1 MRRVAWAAIV
11 AGLAS
16 LGGGGCVGR
25 APRAPEARPVVPAG
39 ALLLPARVRRL
50 TNAEYEATVQAVV
63 GAPEPIAERLPPD
76 VRQNGYTENAEQT
89 VPPAWEASLDAVAR
103 DVAHRTV
110 AERLDRLV
118 PCAKSPSEGCAAE
131 LVDLLGRRAW
141 RRPLDPRERT
151 LLLAVFAEASAW
163 QGHAPAW
170 SASDGFA
177 AGAEAL
183 LRALLESPSLLYLT
197 ELGRGGAPGAIVTLT
212 PFETASLLS
221 YTVRGAP
228 PDEALVAAAASGAI
242 VQPEVREEHARRL
255 LALSDTRRHFRRFI
269 LEWLEVD
276 GLGRAAKS
284 PDLFP
289 GYEEMK
295 PLMLEE
301 TSAFADEVM
310 VYAGGSVRALLD
322 ARFASVE
329 PDMARFYG
337 LKTWGTRASL
347 AGTRRSGVLQQASFL
362 AAHAHEDGTS
372 PVKRGDFVLRKL
384 LCVRVPRPAEVG
396 IETVFPPPSR
406 AKTTRERFAA
416 HVDNPSCSGCH
427 ATLDALGDTFEAFDA
442 IGRTRAVDNGK
453 AVDTGAQA
461 AIEGERLSFT
471 DSLELSEWLA
481 TNPRVADCYLR
492 QAFRY
497 FTAQADPKVE
507 SALVG
512 LARTVPPDKSNNL
525 FEALIAYVRSDFF
538 VEREVRP

>member
-1 MRRVAWAAIV
+1 MRCAALAAIV

-16 LGGGGCVGR
+16 LGSACAGR
-25 APRAPEARPVVPAG
+25 APRSPEVRLALPAG
-39 ALLLPARVRRL
+39 TALLPARVRRL
-50 TNAEYEATVQAVV
+50 TNAEYEATVEAVV
-63 GAPEPIAERLPPD
+63 GAPEHVAERLPPD
-76 VRQNGYTENAEQT
+76 VRQDGFSENAAQT
-89 VPPAWEASLDAVAR
+89 VPPAWQACLDAIAR

-110 AERLDRLV
+110 AERLDRLE
-118 PCAKSPSEGCAAE
+118 PCAKSPSESCARK
-131 LVDLLGRRAW
+131 LVDRLGRRAW
-141 RRPLDPRERT
+141 RRPLDLRERT
-151 LLLAVFAEASAW
+151 LLLRVFAEASA
-163 QGHAPAW
+163 GPGRAPAW
-170 SASDGFA
+170 SAADGFA
-177 AGAEAL
+177 AGAEAV

-197 ELGRGGAPGAIVTLT
+197 ELGPGGPPGAIVTLT

-221 YTVRGAP
+221 YTLRGAP
-228 PDEALVAAAASGAI
+228 PDEPLLDAAASGTI
-242 VQPEVREEHARRL
+242 LRPDVREEQARRL
-255 LALSDTRRHFRRFI
+255 LALSDTRRNFRRFI

-276 GLGRAAKS
+276 SLGNATKS

-289 GYEEMK
+289 GYEDIR

-301 TSAFADEVM
+301 TTAFADEVM
-310 VYAGGSVRALLD
+310 VYRGGSVRALLD

-337 LKTWGTRASL
+337 LKTWGARASL
-347 AGTRRSGVLQQASFL
+347 VGTRRSGILQQASFL
-362 AAHAHEDGTS
+362 AAHAHEDSTS

-384 LCVRVPRPAEVG
+384 LCIRVPRPAEVG

-416 HVDNPSCSGCH
+416 HVANTSCSGCH

-453 AVDTGAQA
+453 AVDTRAQA
-461 AIEGERLSFT
+461 EIDGTRVSFA

-481 TNPRVADCYLR
+481 NNPLVADCYLR

-497 FTAQADPKVE
+497 FTAQSDPNVE
-507 SALVG
+507 SALLG
-512 LARTVPPDKSNNL
+512 LVRASPPDKKDNL
-525 FEALIAYVRSDFF
+525 FEALIAYVRSDLF